1 MPVLQCFF
9 LNQLDPVVPL
19 GLTGIVHSTSCL
31 EIAPSGPTEL
41 ITEQGLQCVPGNVEL
56 AF

>member
-41 ITEQGLQCVPGNVEL
+41 ITEQGVQCVPGNVEL